1 MPSRVALDQLVFR
14 ADLYPRQDLS
24 EGNLARLRQVRDA
37 GREFDP
43 IIGCQ
48 ETRIIIDGRHR
59 WTVARQRG
67 DADVAVE
74 WREYADDAA
83 RFEAATRLNSVHG
96 LSLTTHDRLRVI
108 EIGERLGLKEM
119 QLADALATTVSQ
131 LRSIKPR
138 FATVVEALENGGE
151 LRRKV
156 PLKASVRHLSGQQIT
171 QDQEHEIMGSAPGN
185 SYLLA
190 VRQLIRAIDLDL
202 LPPPVQHPAL
212 YQDLTQLALK
222 ITALG

>member
-1 MPSRVALDQLVFR
+1 MVSRVALDQLVYR
-14 ADLYPRQDLS
+14 ADLYPRHDLS

-43 IIGCQ
+43 VIGCQ
-48 ETRIIIDGRHR
+48 ETRMLIDGRHR
-59 WTVARQRG
+59 LTVARQRG
-67 DADVAVE
+67 DPDIAVE

-83 RFEAATRLNSVHG
+83 RVEASMRLNSNHG
-96 LSLTTHDRLRVI
+96 LSLTSHDRLRAI
-108 EIGERLGLKEM
+108 EIGERVGLREV
-119 QLADALATTVSQ
+119 QIADALAISTSY

-138 FATVVEALENGGE
+138 YATVAEALENGGE

-156 PLKASVRHLSGQQIT
+156 PLKASVRHLQGQEIT
-171 QDQEHEIMGSAPGN
+171 QEQEREIMGSAPGN

-202 LPPPVQHPAL
+202 LPPREQHPAL
-212 YQDLTQLALK
+212 YGELTQLALK